1 MFIKKASKIL
11 TPLML
16 IAISFYAV
24 DILAEQTIGG
34 IADKAAGNLASLL
47 KLATGASY
55 LAGFG
60 LVIGALFRFKKH
72 HESPQS
78 QETLSSCIVMLI
90 IGIALIFLPSVI
102 GTGGATLG
110 ITSGVGSI
118 GGVTSF

>member
-16 IAISFYAV
+16 IAIGFYAV

-34 IADKAAGNLASLL
+34 IADKAAGNLASIL
-47 KLATGASY
+47 KLVTGASY

-60 LVIGALFRFKKH
+60 LTIGALFKFKKH
-72 HESPQS
+72 KENPQ
-78 QETLSSCIVMLI
+78 QTELSACIVMLL
-90 IGIALIFLPSVI
+90 IGIALIFLPSII

-110 ITSGVGSI
+110 ITSGAGSI
-118 GGVTSF
+118 GGVSSF